1 MANFLIVGLGNP
13 GPEYELT
20 RHNIGFL
27 VLDKLASIKEVN
39 FSSDRYGHKAEF
51 KYAGKNFTLI
61 KPNTFMN
68 LSGKAVSYWLSQSK
82 IPVENLLVVTDDLA
96 LPFGKI
102 RMRPQGSHGG
112 HNGLRNIQELLNS
125 EKYTRLRI
133 GVGNEFEKGKQVDY
147 VLSNFDKKEMENL
160 DELLNYCAEGVV
172 SFARNGLAMT
182 MNQYNK

>member
-1 MANFLIVGLGNP
+1 MANFLIIGLGNP
-13 GPEYELT
+13 GPEYEFT

-27 VLDKLASIKEVN
+27 VLDNLAAQKQVN
-39 FSSDRYGHKAEF
+39 FSPDRYGLRAEF

-82 IPVENLLVVTDDLA
+82 IPLENLLVVTDDLA

-112 HNGLRNIQELLNS
+112 HNGLRNIQEILNS

-147 VLSNFDKKEMENL
+147 VLSNFDKAESENMS
-160 DELLNYCAEGVV
+160 ELLTKCSDCII

-182 MNQYNK
+182 MNQFNK